1 MKNIIKTIKSLF
13 KKNKSR
19 CCDDY
24 DIKLNMMLGVIFN
37 RVRLA
42 NAYNYKYIFSI
53 IPLDHT
59 IIIKCQTY
67 NNISSWTSLSLIHYW
82 KYSKENLTDY
92 IDKELNILTKEAD
105 SNYNCYKAS
114 KNEKYN

>member
-24 DIKLNMMLGVIFN
+24 AIKLNMMFGVIFN

-42 NAYNYKYIFSI
+42 NAYNYKYVFSI

-59 IIIKCQTY
+59 VIIKCQTY
-67 NNISSWTSLSLIHYW
+67 NNISSWMSLSLMHYW
-82 KYSKENLTDY
+82 KYSKENLSDY
-92 IDKELNILTKEAD
+92 IDKELKVLINEVD

-114 KNEKYN
+114 KNEKDN